1 MSCPTNQ
8 RQHSMKK
15 RRLKMQE
22 QLFAEKGEKMI
33 VSESKIVVVVVV
45 VVNSGRVRV
54 DAAAVVAEAPRKMR
68 GYWPISSNWPESM
81 IEAAIS
87 W

>member
-15 RRLKMQE
+15 RKLKMQE

-33 VSESKIVVVVVV
+33 VSESKIDDDVVVVVV

-54 DAAAVVAEAPRKMR
+54 DGAAVVDEAPRKRR
-68 GYWPISSNWPESM
+68 G
-81 IEAAIS
+81 
-87 W
+87 

>member
-8 RQHSMKK
+8 LQHSMKK

-33 VSESKIVVVVVV
+33 VSESKIDDDVVVVF
-45 VVNSGRVRV
+45 VNSGRVRV
-54 DAAAVVAEAPRKMR
+54 DGAAVVDEAPRKRR
-68 GYWPISSNWPESM
+68 G
-81 IEAAIS
+81 
-87 W
+87 